1 MKRAFQQLCLLFVAA
16 EVLVVGQSAD
26 VNKVLAG
33 VRAALGGDKVATMK
47 TLAIEGKST
56 RSGPSNA
63 SMANDFE
70 MAFEFPDKYMKKEVV
85 ANINGMT
92 ISRRSGFSGD
102 DLIEETDMPPMMG
115 GGGGNMRM
123 MAMGPGAMPMG
134 GKQTPEQIAEQRK
147 ASLAANRRDY
157 ARLVLGLTGTVPVS
171 FPVEF
176 SYAGQAQ
183 APDGKADIL
192 ELRGKDGFVAK
203 FFVDQQSHLPLM
215 LSWMDKEPLR
225 MTVGGGPGVAGAG
238 SSGGGGQVQTFTRSA
253 GAPQDPANLDK
264 LQQEMAARMKE
275 AEAARKT
282 VEFRLIYADYKPF
295 NGVQL
300 PTRLQRMID
309 GFAVE
314 ELTLEQIKV
323 NQKIDPKKFEVS
335 AGK

>member
-47 TLAIEGKST
+47 TLAIEGRST
-56 RSGPSNA
+56 RSGPNNT

-70 MAFEFPDKYMKKEVV
+70 MAFEFPDRYMKKEVV
-85 ANINGMT
+85 ANMNGMT
-92 ISRRSGFSGD
+92 ISRRSGFNGD
-102 DLIEETDMPPMMG
+102 ELIDETDAPPMMG
-115 GGGGNMRM
+115 MTGSSSAGGGNMRV
-123 MAMGPGAMPMG
+123 MAMGPGAIATG
-134 GKQTPEQIAEQRK
+134 GRQTPEQLAETRK

-157 ARLVLGLTGTVPVS
+157 ARLMLGLTGTVPAA

-176 SYAGQAQ
+176 TYAGQAEST
-183 APDGKADIL
+183 DGKADIL
-192 ELRGKDGFVAK
+192 ELRGRDGFVAK

-225 MTVGGGPGVAGAG
+225 MSVGGGPGGGA
-238 SSGGGGQVQTFTRSA
+238 GGGGQVQTFTRNA
-253 GAPQDPANLDK
+253 GSPQDVEK

-282 VEFRLIYADYKPF
+282 VEFRLVYADYKPF
-295 NGVQL
+295 SGVQL
-300 PTRLQRMID
+300 PTRLQRMVD

-314 ELTLEQIKV
+314 ELSLEKIKV
-323 NQKIDPKKFEVS
+323 NQRIDPKKFETS